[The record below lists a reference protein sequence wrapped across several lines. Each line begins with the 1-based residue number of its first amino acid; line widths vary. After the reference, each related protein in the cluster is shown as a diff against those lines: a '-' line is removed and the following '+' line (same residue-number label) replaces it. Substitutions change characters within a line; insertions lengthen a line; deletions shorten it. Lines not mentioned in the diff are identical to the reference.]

1 MIYKCGVQFGV
12 QFGGFDKDVASFY
25 SWYVIDS
32 GVVYNV
38 TRDIYGKTP
47 GTEIDLDNVLCYV
60 YDINSGVKRACYIN
74 MDGLL
79 ICGYFEA
86 ASVKVLLPG
95 EYLFDYSDDN
105 LKYIES
111 L

>member
-1 MIYKCGVQFGV
+1 MIYKCGVQVGTFNKV
-12 QFGGFDKDVASFY
+12 MNNLY

-38 TRDIYGKTP
+38 TRDIYEKTS

-60 YDINSGVKRACYIN
+60 YDIKTGINRACYIN
-74 MDGLL
+74 MDGVL
-79 ICGYFEA
+79 ICGYPEVS
-86 ASVKVLLPG
+86 SVNVLLPG
-95 EYLFDYSDDN
+95 EYLFDYSEEN
-105 LKYIES
+105 MYYIES